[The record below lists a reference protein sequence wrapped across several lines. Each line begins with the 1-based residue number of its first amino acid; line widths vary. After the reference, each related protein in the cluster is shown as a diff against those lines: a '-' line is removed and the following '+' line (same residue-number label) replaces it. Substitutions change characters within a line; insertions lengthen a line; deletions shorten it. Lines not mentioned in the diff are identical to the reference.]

1 MANASIKYW
10 IATHYSERAKE
21 GIKKLIKLKNWQY
34 GKSYQDL
41 SIGDVILFYASTKG
55 KKGKN
60 ERRIVGKATITSTE
74 HAPTRKSITGGDVGE
89 YEIDFDNINLW
100 GPPVPFTKEMNKS
113 LNFINKAP
121 NPGLAFKDKAFIKI
135 DEHDYNVIKNR

>member
-10 IATHYSERAKE
+10 IAIHYSENAKE
-21 GIKKLIKLKNWQY
+21 GIKKLIELKNWQFD
-34 GKSYQDL
+34 KSYPDL
-41 SIGDVILFYASTKG
+41 GIGDVILFYASTKG
-55 KKGKN
+55 IN
-60 ERRIVGKATITSTE
+60 ERWIVGEATITSTE
-74 HAPTRKSITGGDVGE
+74 HAPTRESINGDDVGV

-100 GPPVPFTKEMNKS
+100 NPPVPFTKDMNKS
-113 LNFINKAP
+113 LNFIKKAP